1 MRTLTEI
8 ELNAELRPEGVLEA
22 FFASQILRNM
32 LRLERYETLEE
43 NPDLEKARFRVGTFL
58 RRDLAELRRLQSERQ
73 VRASLDS
80 GLTGLASTK
89 ELVQVARAAV
99 KPSGRSKNEPD
110 EAAIRD
116 IEARLDAHF
125 ARTDDAE
132 LSEMKK
138 RSQSGHSTLPHPVT
152 GRNSACPCGSGEKY
166 KRCCGVTAP
175 PKRNLS
181 PQKASAAAKPLV
193 NAPPVYLMKKTAA

>member
-1 MRTLTEI
+1 MRPITESD
-8 ELNAELRPEGVLEA
+8 LNAELRPEGVLEA

-43 NPDLEKARFRVGTFL
+43 NPDLEKSRFRVGTFL

-73 VRASLDS
+73 VRAKLDS

-99 KPSGRSKNEPD
+99 NPAAKSKNEPN
-110 EAAIRD
+110 EAAVRD
-116 IEARLDAHF
+116 MEARVEAHL

-138 RSQSGHSTLPHPVT
+138 RSQSAP
-152 GRNSACPCGSGEKY
+152 RNALCPCGSGQKH
-166 KRCCGVTAP
+166 KRCCGGAAP
-175 PKRNLS
+175 PHYQTTK
-181 PQKASAAAKPLV
+181 KAA
-193 NAPPVYLMKKTAA
+193 